1 MKAFHKVSFS
11 SVVLVGGAMLASLA
25 FAAEP
30 KSAKPDTEFMTMDA
44 NKDGKISADEHAT
57 ASKKM
62 FDTMDANRDGKVT
75 AAEMDAAH
83 KRVTGKKAKKSDLSA
98 AEKIK
103 VVDTDSDGILTAA
116 EHAAGSSS
124 MFEKM
129 DTDKDGF
136 LTKSEFAAGHAS
148 MLKKPAR

>member
-11 SVVLVGGAMLASLA
+11 SVVLIGGAMVASLA

-30 KSAKPDTEFMTMDA
+30 KSAKPDAEFMIMDA
-44 NKDGKISADEHAT
+44 DRDGKVSTDEHAN

-62 FDTMDANRDGKVT
+62 FDTMDANNDGQVT
-75 AAEMDAAH
+75 AAEMDAAY
-83 KRVTGKKAKKSDLSA
+83 KRVTGKKAKKSDLSS

-103 VVDTDSDGILTAA
+103 VVDTDRDGTLTSA

-124 MFEKM
+124 MFAKM
-129 DTDKDGF
+129 DTDKDG
-136 LTKSEFAAGHAS
+136 AGPPEVTSVTPKWVKGA
-148 MLKKPAR
+148 

>member
-1 MKAFHKVSFS
+1 
-11 SVVLVGGAMLASLA
+11 
-25 FAAEP
+25 
-30 KSAKPDTEFMTMDA
+30 
-44 NKDGKISADEHAT
+44 
-57 ASKKM
+57 
-62 FDTMDANRDGKVT
+62 
-75 AAEMDAAH
+75 MDAAH
-83 KRVTGKKAKKSDLSA
+83 QRVTGKKAKKSDMSA

-103 VVDTDSDGILTAA
+103 VIDTDSDGILEAT

-136 LTKSEFAAGHAS
+136 LSKAEFAAGHAS

>member
-1 MKAFHKVSFS
+1 MKAVCKIGFS
-11 SVVLVGGAMLASLA
+11 SIVLVGAATLASVA
-25 FAAEP
+25 FAAGP
-30 KSAKPDTEFMTMDA
+30 KPAAANAEFRTMDT
-44 NKDGKISADEHAT
+44 NKDGKVSADEHAA

-83 KRVTGKKAKKSDLSA
+83 KRVTGKKAKQSGLSA

-136 LTKSEFAAGHAS
+136 MTKSEFAAGHAS
-148 MLKKPAR
+148 MMKKPAR

>member
-1 MKAFHKVSFS
+1 MNAFHKVSFS
-11 SVVLVGGAMLASLA
+11 SAVLVGGAMLASLA

-30 KSAKPDTEFMTMDA
+30 KSAKPVSEFTTMDA
-44 NKDGKISADEHAT
+44 NKDGNLSADEHAT

-62 FDTMDANRDGKVT
+62 FDTMDANRDGQVT
-75 AAEMDAAH
+75 AAEIDAVH
-83 KRVTGKKAKKSDLSA
+83 KRVTGKKATKSERSA

-136 LTKSEFAAGHAS
+136 LSKAEFAAGHAS
-148 MLKKPAR
+148 MLNKPAR

>member
-1 MKAFHKVSFS
+1 MKSFHNISFRTIA
-11 SVVLVGGAMLASLA
+11 LVGGVMLASLA
-25 FAAEP
+25 FGADPKATNPDAGFAAM
-30 KSAKPDTEFMTMDA
+30 DT
-44 NKDGKISADEHAT
+44 NKDGKVSAEEHAA

-62 FDTMDANRDGKVT
+62 FDTMDANKDGKVT
-75 AAEMDAAH
+75 AAEMTAAH
-83 KRVTGKKAKKSDLSA
+83 QRITGKKAKKSDLSA

-103 VVDTDSDGILTAA
+103 VVDTDGDGILSAE
-116 EHAAGSSS
+116 EHAAGSRS

-136 LTKSEFAAGHAS
+136 LTKDELAAGHAS

>member
-11 SVVLVGGAMLASLA
+11 NVVLIGGAMLASLA

-30 KSAKPDTEFMTMDA
+30 KSVKPDTEFMTMDA
-44 NKDGKISADEHAT
+44 NKDGMISADEHAT

-75 AAEMDAAH
+75 AAEMDVAH
-83 KRVTGKKAKKSDLSA
+83 QRVTGKKAKKSDLSA

-129 DTDKDGF
+129 DTNKDGF
-136 LTKSEFAAGHAS
+136 LSKAEFVAGHAN